1 MEISRLLVPDSMSV
15 SKEKRNLSK
24 SVHRLTSKKTN
35 DVHLFLY
42 GKITATHYS
51 E

>member
-15 SKEKRNLSK
+15 SKGKRNLSK
-24 SVHRLTSKKTN
+24 SVHRLTSKKQTMYT
-35 DVHLFLY
+35 FLY
-42 GKITATHYS
+42 GKIAATYYS